1 MHWLDG
7 LFLLSADDL
16 YSAQIVST
24 YFPMPIT
31 RAKALTGP
39 EALVQRMGPFGR
51 MPRFETCVMRPE
63 QIHPLIRIA
72 HRQQGLTIADR
83 IILDHELVLIVKGRG
98 QWQIKG
104 EQYAYATHDLLFVP
118 PFTPHS
124 FQADPSHDCE
134 HVAIHFDLAEDSPS
148 SEPMLADR
156 VPYRVRFTHGLRIA
170 LQRSLFSGHRWMR
183 DLVRIVA
190 DHNSVKVVDSALA
203 SVRLAGLLLEML
215 AEKDEE
221 RSESAGV
228 SLRNQTRVETV
239 VAHMRANLAAEMDHR
254 VFERVS
260 KLSPSRLQALF
271 REVTGYPPLDFL
283 RRLRVDEA
291 RRMLADQRLS
301 VKEIAAL
308 TGFRDTSHLSKVFR
322 RVDGLS
328 PAHYREA
335 LLAGQQEK

>member
-1 MHWLDG
+1 MLSSAVVLLFGSRLVFG
-7 LFLLSADDL
+7 LNRFNIPAM
-16 YSAQIVST
+16 
-24 YFPMPIT
+24 PMT
-31 RAKALTGP
+31 RAKALSRP
-39 EALVQRMGPFGR
+39 EALVQRMGPFRR
-51 MPRFETCVMRPE
+51 MSRFETYVMRPE

-72 HRQQGLTIADR
+72 HRQNGLTISDR

-98 QWQIKG
+98 QWQING
-104 EQYAYATHDLLFVP
+104 EQYAFVTNDLLLVP

-124 FQADPSHDCE
+124 FQADETHDCE
-134 HVAIHFDLAEDSPS
+134 HVAIHFDLAEENPS
-148 SEPMLADR
+148 SESMLADR
-156 VPYRVRFTHGLRIA
+156 VPYRVRFTHSLRIA
-170 LQRSLFSGHRWMR
+170 LQRSLFSGHRWTR
-183 DLVRIVA
+183 DVVRVVA
-190 DHNSVKVVDSALA
+190 DHNSGKVVDSARA

-215 AEKDEE
+215 TEKDEE
-221 RSESAGV
+221 RPGSAGV
-228 SLRNQTRVETV
+228 SWRNQIRVETV
-239 VAHMRANLAAEMDHR
+239 VAHMRANLAEEMDHR

-260 KLSPSRLQALF
+260 ELSTSRLQALF

-291 RRMLADQRLS
+291 RRLLADQRLS

-328 PAHYREA
+328 PAHYRDA